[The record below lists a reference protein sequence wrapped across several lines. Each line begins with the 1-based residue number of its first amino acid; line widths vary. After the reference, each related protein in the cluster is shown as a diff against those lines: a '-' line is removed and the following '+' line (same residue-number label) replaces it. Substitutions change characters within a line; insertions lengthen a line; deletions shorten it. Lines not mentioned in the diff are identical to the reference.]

1 LHALSNVRA
10 SNAKRLEALGDHEA
24 ASKLWDEPLA
34 MHQDC
39 LTQYESTVGRF
50 NHRTADACHKLAE
63 HAIRRGE
70 DALAQ

>member
-1 LHALSNVRA
+1 LHALGNVRA
-10 SNAKRLEALGDHEA
+10 NKVKRLEALGDHEA
-24 ASKLWDEPLA
+24 ASKLWGESLA

-39 LTQYESTVGRF
+39 LTQYESTAGRS